1 MILFFVSATRSQIC
15 AENSSPQTE
24 ILSEVIE
31 LFYDNEARGLLHYY
45 EKHSEPEILPEIF
58 AEASGFISTQITDKN
73 RSKMLLHVMRVLN
86 MFHEHKKNIR
96 FSILQGLS
104 IEQIYYMI
112 WRWRN
117 AIYTSSYNASLDRIM
132 ELLNETGTEKDFF
145 EILKNRNFEGLGTFL
160 EAASSYNRLGDLIVF
175 FTPAQQIEIA
185 DFLLNL
191 ICLDKSLDYTI
202 TLTELLLLSR
212 NEKLLRYANRKIMD
226 ATKKQSLPCLS
237 SSNDNGENRESPL
250 SENKADK
257 DDIPENKADK
267 DGIPENEADKD
278 SIPENES
285 NKDGIPENES
295 NKDGIPENEA
305 DKDGIPENEA
315 DKDGIPENEADKDG
329 IPENKADKDG
339 IPENE
344 ADKDGIP
351 ENKADKD
358 GIPEN
363 SSDPEEL
370 IRPTEN
376 TDKPEIIVKSLESS
390 QETTSEDAE
399 PKNDNKNQSEIN
411 NENDN
416 SPEKLETDETALH
429 FFKLIVGAY
438 SHFFPHFVDTE
449 SIRVD
454 IDRSNESEEIPA
466 WLLSQDEI
474 QRFEKLTESTAAM
487 QNTTITT
494 DSQKEKQIETQT
506 AELMEAKQE
515 LRLFADSFILKDNKY
530 RMPTTNVL
538 NSAHLFNEQK
548 IHLQR
553 HYFFGDTDGIV
564 TFMVFQRIFANDPD
578 WSLEDHP
585 TYIKIYRKNP
595 ITGLQVIM
603 LANKPRLRLKA
614 EAPIQ
619 EELNKYGG
627 GFHAF
632 IFRGH
637 SYNMHRVI
645 NDITPMTKIAFLGS
659 CGGFENLDTI
669 LHLSK
674 EAHIVY
680 SKGTGTIWVNNTFL
694 RELGNRLIVEP
705 DINWPELKIITRE
718 SVARELARRDIK
730 DRILAIFD
738 KFYIFPHENTG
749 AIMIRKNMQME
760 NDFPEI
766 FGYSNEIEEP
776 PGWLIIRPD

>member
-1 MILFFVSATRSQIC
+1 MLLLRILLLQMILFFVSATRSQIC

-257 DDIPENKADK
+257 DD
-267 DGIPENEADKD
+267 
-278 SIPENES
+278 
-285 NKDGIPENES
+285 
-295 NKDGIPENEA
+295 
-305 DKDGIPENEA
+305 
-315 DKDGIPENEADKDG
+315 
-329 IPENKADKDG
+329 
-339 IPENE
+339 
-344 ADKDGIP
+344 IP